1 MSSWLSR
8 DLKAE
13 KKINFSLHTCTC
25 IINHA
30 KNTFILLLVFV
41 KVHVMSISQEFI
53 SVCLKDLSQ
62 YQNDV
67 SVEKLF
73 IARSQSRYRCYDS
86 AQKRNKPAD
95 VIQRKP
101 SLFFPSLRSL
111 VLFSVIRY
119 PLQMVISWAFSS
131 ERAQTRKQSFF

>member
-1 MSSWLSR
+1 MQ
-8 DLKAE
+8 
-13 KKINFSLHTCTC
+13 KIL
-25 IINHA
+25 
-30 KNTFILLLVFV
+30 FILLLVFF

-73 IARSQSRYRCYDS
+73 IARSQSRYRCYNS

-101 SLFFPSLRSL
+101 SFISLPFAPWCYSPLFDTPYRWLYHGPFHLKGP
-111 VLFSVIRY
+111 
-119 PLQMVISWAFSS
+119 
-131 ERAQTRKQSFF
+131 KQGNSPFFK

>member
-1 MSSWLSR
+1 MQ
-8 DLKAE
+8 
-13 KKINFSLHTCTC
+13 KIL
-25 IINHA
+25 
-30 KNTFILLLVFV
+30 FILLLVFF

-67 SVEKLF
+67 LVEKLF

-95 VIQRKP
+95 VIQRP
-101 SLFFPSLRSL
+101 MLSNVSPLLFPFPSLPGVILRYSIPL
-111 VLFSVIRY
+111 TDGYIMGLFIWKGPNKETVLFLNNEPPPSVRENPIH
-119 PLQMVISWAFSS
+119 WFA
-131 ERAQTRKQSFF
+131 